1 MFTLQE
7 HTDKGEKMNSEELK
21 QAYLKSYK
29 NIVLKYMPE
38 AGTTIEKIA
47 KNHDLTISS
56 ENAGYQIPGRRAF
69 ISKITTMLSSFIGPV
84 ETSRLEKE
92 LSEVKH

>member
-47 KNHDLTISS
+47 KNYDLALPF
-56 ENAGYQIPGRRAF
+56 EKAGYENPGRREF
-69 ISKITTMLSSFIGPV
+69 VSKITSMLSSFIGSV